1 MQNQQYRP
9 LGVSRGPRWIGASAA
24 AGAAALHALPV
35 VALLMI
41 GAARLGDVEEAAI
54 TVFVE
59 PGGAPVATATERAA
73 ASQLNDALPPP
84 EPTDSVPDFRP
95 PTPPPELSDVVPPPE
110 ATEPVAPDFHQKP
123 PPKPEPRKPP
133 PPTQKAEPKASAP
146 PMPPRAAAPAPSP
159 SSAAPSAN
167 SAAAA
172 PPAPSPGQAGGAATV
187 APGWN
192 ALVAAWLAAHRRY
205 PEEAR
210 RRSVEGDVTV
220 RFSVA
225 ADGRVTDVS
234 VVSGSGSSA
243 LDTAATAILQGASLP
258 APGSPATRTVR
269 IRYRLSD

>member
-1 MQNQQYRP
+1 MQNQQHRP
-9 LGVSRGPRWIGASAA
+9 IGVSRGPRWIGASAA
-24 AGAAALHALPV
+24 AGAGALHALPV

-54 TVFVE
+54 TVFIE
-59 PGGAPVATATERAA
+59 PGGAPVATATEHAT
-73 ASQLNDALPPP
+73 ASQLNEALPPP

-95 PTPPPELSDVVPPPE
+95 PTPPPPELSDAVPPPE
-110 ATEPVAPDFHQKP
+110 PMEPVAPDFHQKP

-133 PPTQKAEPKASAP
+133 PPTQKAEPKPSAP
-146 PMPPRAAAPAPSP
+146 STPPRAAAPAPSP
-159 SSAAPSAN
+159 SSAAPAAN

-172 PPAPSPGQAGGAATV
+172 PAPSPGQAGGAAIV

-225 ADGRVTDVS
+225 GDGRVTDVS

-243 LDTAATAILQGASLP
+243 LDTAATAMLQGATLP

-269 IRYRLSD
+269 IRYRLAD